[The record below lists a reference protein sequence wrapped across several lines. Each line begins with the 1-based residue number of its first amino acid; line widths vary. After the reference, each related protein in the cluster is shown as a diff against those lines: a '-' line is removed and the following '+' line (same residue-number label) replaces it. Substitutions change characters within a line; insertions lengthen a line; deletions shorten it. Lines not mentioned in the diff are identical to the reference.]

1 MHHVCVLFHEVRS
14 FNAWPHTG
22 LSREIALQLEVRSHC
37 IAQVT
42 VHVDCICTFLQFAL
56 QEVIASC
63 RAAAD
68 KDPFCSETQS
78 IGYNIH

>member
-1 MHHVCVLFHEVRS
+1 M
-14 FNAWPHTG
+14 
-22 LSREIALQLEVRSHC
+22 IALQLEVRSHC

-42 VHVDCICTFLQFAL
+42 VHVDCICTLLQFAL
-56 QEVIASC
+56 REVIVSC

-68 KDPFCSETQS
+68 KDLFRSEAQS